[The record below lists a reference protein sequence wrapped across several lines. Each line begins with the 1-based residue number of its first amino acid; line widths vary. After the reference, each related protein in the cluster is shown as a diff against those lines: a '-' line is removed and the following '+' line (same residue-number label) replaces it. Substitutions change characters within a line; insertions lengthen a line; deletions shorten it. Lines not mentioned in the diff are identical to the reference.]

1 MSKLNLE
8 TFKNKFDEEWWK
20 RLKPFFETEEAFKI
34 YEYLKQI
41 SRKGV
46 QILPESSKTFEAFGL
61 CNYENLKIVIIGIE
75 PYAMVI
81 GKQPVANGLS
91 FDCSN
96 TQKLQPSLQYFWEA
110 VSNNFEDITDF
121 TPNLDWIAEQGVLL
135 LNSSLTVEKNKIGS
149 HLDIDGKSL
158 WEPFMKFLFTEA
170 LFNNTGLIFVLMG
183 KEGQKLEKYISP
195 LGNYILKTQHPS
207 FAARNQNDD
216 WNADNVFKKA
226 NNIIAANNGVEFCIE
241 WNKEKYEFQ
250 KDLKTHGLTTKDLE
264 ECPF

>member
-8 TFKNKFDEEWWK
+8 TFQNKFSSDWWK

-34 YEYLKQI
+34 YEYLKQT
-41 SRKGV
+41 SKKGV
-46 QILPESSKTFEAFGL
+46 QILPESSKTFEAFRL
-61 CNYENLKIVIIGIE
+61 CSYGNLKTVFVLME
-75 PYAMVI
+75 PYSTLI
-81 GKQPVANGLS
+81 GKTAITNGLPL
-91 FDCSN
+91 DCSN

-135 LNSSLTVEKNKIGS
+135 LNASLTVNKNQIGS
-149 HLDIDGKSL
+149 HLDPNI

-170 LFNNTGLIFVLMG
+170 LFNNTGLVYVLFG
-183 KEGQKLEKYISP
+183 KEAAKLERYISP

-226 NNIIAANNGVEFCIE
+226 NKIIEANNGMEFCIE
-241 WNKEKYEFQ
+241 WNKEKYDFQ
-250 KDLKTHGLTTKDLE
+250 KQLKTHGLTTKDLD